1 MADPTS
7 TKERTNV
14 SQTPLLDSIREPKD
28 LRPLHP
34 DQLRAVCDE
43 LRQDLIATVAE
54 SGGHFGSTLGVIEL
68 TVAAHYVFDT
78 PNDKLVWDVG
88 HQAYGHKIL
97 TGRRDRMRTIR
108 QDGGLSGFL
117 KRNESAYDAFGAGHA
132 GTSISAALGMREA
145 FFHRKEAHKVVA
157 VIGDASVVTGMAF
170 EALNHSGS
178 LPRNLVVILNDNQMS
193 IAPAVGAFKAFLRRR
208 LTGQLYN
215 ALKRDVKAVLS
226 MLPGGDKA
234 IAVASRI
241 DERVKAMITP
251 GVLFEGLGFDYLGPI
266 DGHDVDKVVEAL
278 TLARSVADKPVL
290 IHAYTTKG
298 KGYAPAEIH
307 VESMHGVT
315 PFDPATGKAKS
326 PGAKPGAAPSYTQV
340 YGETMIHLAE
350 KDPRVV
356 AITAGMP
363 SGTGLTKFGERF
375 PDRFYDVGIAEQ
387 HAVTFAAGLA
397 CEGMRPVVA
406 IYSTF
411 LQRAFDQIVHDIAI
425 QNLPVTFC
433 LDRGGLAGADGAT
446 HHGWGDYS
454 WMRSIPNL
462 TVMAPKDENEMR
474 RMIVTSLEL
483 PGPGSIRY
491 PRGEGEGVRIDDVI
505 EPLPV
510 GRGEI
515 VFGDPSTAQ
524 VGIAAIG
531 VTVGAAL
538 TAAAALAAD
547 GIDVC
552 VVNARFVKP
561 LDEELLSRLAHC
573 PRGLITVEENV
584 LQGGFGSAVLEMLQ
598 TRGVWPAQMTR
609 LGMPDEFIHHGNP
622 AKLRAECGIDAA
634 AIASA
639 ARRMT
644 AVQPMR
650 RVTAEKPLAKKA

>member
-1 MADPTS
+1 M
-7 TKERTNV
+7 
-14 SQTPLLDSIREPKD
+14 SQTPILDAIREPKD
-28 LRPLHP
+28 LRALSPEQLQPL
-34 DQLRAVCDE
+34 CEE
-43 LRQDLIATVAE
+43 LRRDLIATVAE

-78 PNDKLVWDVG
+78 PNDKIVWDVG
-88 HQAYGHKIL
+88 HQAYAHKIL

-117 KRNESAYDAFGAGHA
+117 KRNESVYDAFGAGHA

-145 FFHRKEAHKVVA
+145 FFHRKEGHKVVA

-178 LPRNLVVILNDNQMS
+178 LPRNLVVVLNDNEMS
-193 IAPAVGAFKAFLRRR
+193 IAPAVGAMKAFLRRR

-234 IAVASRI
+234 ISVASRI

-266 DGHDVDKVVEAL
+266 DGHDIDKVVEAL
-278 TLARSVADKPVL
+278 TLARGVADKPVL
-290 IHAYTTKG
+290 IHAYTVKG
-298 KGYAPAEIH
+298 KGYAPAEAH
-307 VESMHGVT
+307 GESMHGVT

-326 PGAKPGAAPSYTQV
+326 PSAKPGAPPTYTQV
-340 YGETMIHLAE
+340 FGETMIQLAE
-350 KDPRVV
+350 ADPRVA

-411 LQRAFDQIVHDIAI
+411 LQRAFDQIVHDGAI

-474 RMIVTSLEL
+474 RMIVTSLGL
-483 PGPGSIRY
+483 PGPASVRY
-491 PRGEGEGVRIDDVI
+491 PRGEGEGVAIDPII

-510 GRGEI
+510 GKGEV
-515 VFGDPSTAQ
+515 VFGDVSTAQ
-524 VGIAAIG
+524 IGIAAIG
-531 VTVGAAL
+531 VTVGFAVKAAQK
-538 TAAAALAAD
+538 LAES
-547 GIDVC
+547 GIEAC

-561 LDEELLSRLAHC
+561 LDEELLSRLAHA
-573 PRGLITVEENV
+573 PSGLITVEENAV
-584 LQGGFGSAVLEMLQ
+584 QGGFGSAVLEMLQ
-598 TRGVWPAQMTR
+598 EKGVWPAQMTR
-609 LGMPDEFIHHGNP
+609 LGLPDEFINHGNP
-622 AKLRAECGIDAA
+622 ARLRAECGIDAA
-634 AIASA
+634 AIEAA

-644 AVQPMR
+644 AVKPMR
-650 RVTAEKPLAKKA
+650 RMPADVPLAVKKA